1 MNEFILP
8 WRDEA
13 SDEASAAVPD
23 GEASIQVGL
32 LRCVCA
38 GSSKVPFQ
46 ISVEKSRWFDNLW
59 YIFYSY
65 IYTLFF
71 SLFVPF
77 LASFHCMASLRR
89 CAPVDVI

>member
-32 LRCVCA
+32 LRVCVCA
-38 GSSKVPFQ
+38 GSSKVPCFQ
-46 ISVEKSRWFDNLW
+46 ISIEPISN
-59 YIFYSY
+59 SY
-65 IYTLFF
+65 NYL
-71 SLFVPF
+71 L
-77 LASFHCMASLRR
+77 
-89 CAPVDVI
+89 